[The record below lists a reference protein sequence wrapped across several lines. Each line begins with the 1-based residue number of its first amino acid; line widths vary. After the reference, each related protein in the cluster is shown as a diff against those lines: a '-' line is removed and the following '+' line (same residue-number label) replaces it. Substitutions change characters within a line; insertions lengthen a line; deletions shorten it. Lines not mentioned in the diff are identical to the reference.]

1 VIPSMGEDCVTK
13 LYKVLD
19 ALACW
24 LVDEAEDWGQAAE
37 TGGRQVA

>member
-1 VIPSMGEDCVTK
+1 MGEDCVTK

-24 LVDEAEDWGQAAE
+24 LVDEAEDKLGA
-37 TGGRQVA
+37 GRWLD